1 MVRII
6 LDTDLAMG
14 APGSDVDDGFALALA
29 HADPDIS
36 IEMITTVNGNTD
48 VESATI
54 LTAELARRLG
64 IERSPSS
71 RAPRAAFTHPEIK
84 RTPAPHVAALADSL
98 PPPAPGYAAV
108 EIARHVL
115 ADPGEITVVAIGPL
129 TNVAGALMLD
139 PRVPL
144 RDQGDRDHGW
154 ESSSGHAGSGDAG

>member
-54 LTAELARRLG
+54 LTR
-64 IERSPSS
+64 SS
-71 RAPRAAFTHPEIK
+71 RGVSGSTDPDRQGSRGRIHPSRDQALPRTPRGGPGRLAAATVARLRRCRDRPPRA
-84 RTPAPHVAALADSL
+84 RQ
-98 PPPAPGYAAV
+98 PG
-108 EIARHVL
+108 
-115 ADPGEITVVAIGPL
+115 
-129 TNVAGALMLD
+129 
-139 PRVPL
+139 
-144 RDQGDRDHGW
+144 
-154 ESSSGHAGSGDAG
+154 